1 MKCYFIRTDSHAPW
15 AEKDDCI
22 LFRKTSHEARCLFM
36 HVHMVSSMA
45 KYISRC
51 SLALSNSVKLRVDL
65 ACVHVERIED
75 IPCRD
80 ENGYVVCNEEGEP
93 LIHTDGT
100 GFISEDLAILCEK
113 DFIEAKGTKE
123 DNYKPL
129 TPSGRK
135 LATDSKE

>member
-1 MKCYFIRTDSHAPW
+1 MFGC
-15 AEKDDCI
+15 
-22 LFRKTSHEARCLFM
+22 
-36 HVHMVSSMA
+36 
-45 KYISRC
+45 RC

-93 LIHTDGT
+93 LIHTDG
-100 GFISEDLAILCEK
+100 ISGDLAILCEK

-123 DNYKPL
+123 EPLLVQCRLFKEGYAVKGTLLVNKKLKPR
-129 TPSGRK
+129 TIQVRPSMIKVEKDAR
-135 LATDSKE
+135 LSDSTSFSSLRRIYVGF